1 MTPRALT
8 SVASNVC
15 CDKTEPRK
23 LHTPLTTLIDKE
35 KVNIGVVF
43 LTGTYTLY
51 QLCRS
56 QLPENRESKQGSEE
70 AQSIQHW
77 ATWAL
82 TFPKLD
88 VVAKS
93 TVC

>member
-1 MTPRALT
+1 MPRALT
-8 SVASNVC
+8 SFTSNVC

-56 QLPENRESKQGSEE
+56 QLPENRKQ
-70 AQSIQHW
+70 
-77 ATWAL
+77 
-82 TFPKLD
+82 K
-88 VVAKS
+88 VVVK
-93 TVC
+93 